1 MNPDL
6 DAIRRCV
13 DGDRNSFGALVQKYE
28 RRAIAHALTILTNR
42 DDALDAVQEAFTDA
56 YKAITNFDQDKDFY
70 PWLYVIIR
78 NRCYATLRKRKSRPE
93 MADCTE
99 DYQETL
105 VTFPVY
111 GDAMDLD
118 AALKKIDPE
127 EREILLLKYVDGLKY
142 KELAERLGIAIGTVM
157 SRLHHARGKLRQ
169 IITRNEQ

>member
-13 DGDRNSFGALVQKYE
+13 DGDRNSFGALVRKYE

-56 YKAITNFDQDKDFY
+56 YKAIATFDQDRNFY
-70 PWLYVIIR
+70 PWLYVILR
-78 NRCYATLRKRKSRPE
+78 NRCYATLRKRQRRPE
-93 MADCTE
+93 ASE
-99 DYQETL
+99 PAEEQAAL
-105 VTFPVY
+105 VTCPDF
-111 GDAMDLD
+111 GGSMDLNS
-118 AALKKIDPE
+118 ALNKLAPE

-142 KELAERLGIAIGTVM
+142 KELAEKLGIAIGTVM

-169 IITRNEQ
+169 VITRNEQ